1 MTSGFGIA
9 VFVVLAIAGVLGY
22 ILFGMTKAPEVTD
35 KDSPDVE
42 NIPAPNTGE
51 NTSYLATKEVFHISD
66 NTYSYNDAAPVCAAY
81 GAELATYDQ
90 IVDAHVQGAEWCNY
104 GWSAAAMALFPT
116 QQKTWEKLQYEP
128 QENRRTACGH
138 PGVNGGYFDTR
149 LKFGVNCYG
158 KKPPNVNVRLPQPLP
173 GGDQAGFD
181 AAVNKFKAML
191 TSMKLSP
198 FNRSKWSLGNWSGS
212 VPDGAPKAP
221 PSAPAPVPDAPPANN
236 AQSQAVPSTG
246 TPTQTASQ
254 ENQVSTL
261 QDMLCRTFGIGCPPG
276 DKPADKPTET
286 YQEFSCRTY
295 GIGCPV
301 GPNSEQKTPGAS
313 ANTAMIDNN
322 AKAKASA

>member
-1 MTSGFGIA
+1 MAPLPYPVILTSGIVVCVLIAVIVVMTSGVGVA
-9 VFVVLAIAGVLGY
+9 VFVILAIAGVLGY
-22 ILFGMTKAPEVTD
+22 ILFGMTKAPIID
-35 KDSPDVE
+35 KSSPDVE

-173 GGDQAGFD
+173 GGDQGAFD
-181 AAVNKFKAML
+181 AAVNKFKSML

-198 FNRSKWSLGNWSGS
+198 FNRGRWSLGSWSGS
-212 VPDGAPKAP
+212 SIPDGAPKAP
-221 PSAPAPVPDAPPANN
+221 PSAPAPVPDAPPAND
-236 AQSQAVPSTG
+236 
-246 TPTQTASQ
+246 TQTDKVDKTTYDSL
-254 ENQVSTL
+254 VDSV
-261 QDMLCRTFGIGCPPG
+261 CKTFGICDYKNDEAAARKEAPDATKAEAADKARG
-276 DKPADKPTET
+276 DK
-286 YQEFSCRTY
+286 
-295 GIGCPV
+295 
-301 GPNSEQKTPGAS
+301 GPMK
-313 ANTAMIDNN
+313 
-322 AKAKASA
+322 

>member
-1 MTSGFGIA
+1 MAPLPYPVILTTGIVVCVGIAVMVLLTSGFGIA
-9 VFVVLAIAGVLGY
+9 VFVILAIAGVLGY
-22 ILFGMTKAPEVTD
+22 ILFGMTKAPITD
-35 KDSPDVE
+35 TSTPDVE

-173 GGDQAGFD
+173 GGDQGAFD

-198 FNRSKWSLGNWSGS
+198 FHRSKWSLGNWSGS
-212 VPDGAPKAP
+212 SLPAPAAP
-221 PSAPAPVPDAPPANN
+221 ASAPAPLPDAPPANN
-236 AQSQAVPSTG
+236 
-246 TPTQTASQ
+246 TQTDKVDKTTYDSLV
-254 ENQVSTL
+254 ES
-261 QDMLCRTFGIGCPPG
+261 LCKNFGICDYKNDEAAAHRVAPDATKAEAADKARG
-276 DKPADKPTET
+276 DK
-286 YQEFSCRTY
+286 
-295 GIGCPV
+295 
-301 GPNSEQKTPGAS
+301 GPMK
-313 ANTAMIDNN
+313 
-322 AKAKASA
+322 